1 MKEKLTKNAPLKL
14 ISLLCAFLV
23 WLAVVN
29 VANPIQTKSVEVPV
43 NIINAEVLESSN
55 LTYEIEGKST
65 VTILVNARAR
75 DIYRFTSEDF
85 KAYADLSE
93 LYSVTG
99 AVPVTVEVLDDE
111 QYLASNGEGV
121 KYEVKAPGTVH
132 IKTEELQ
139 TKRFSLTHHVTGTP
153 AGDEDYLPGKV
164 KLTPNY
170 VYVRGPVSQIGQISS
185 VGVEI
190 NIDGKDSDLSGTVAP
205 KFYDANDN
213 ELTLSSS
220 VTILGGDISY
230 ELTML
235 KVKNLALDFQ
245 VSGQVAD
252 GYRLTGVECG
262 VSSVSVAGLRS
273 VLANMNTLPIES
285 PELSAEGLTA
295 DKECTIDLAEF
306 VPPGLELAGMD
317 NTVVTVTL
325 KVEPL
330 ENRTYT
336 IDGNDITLKG
346 ASDEYVYELA
356 DGTAHLTVSGLKED
370 LNSLSP
376 DKMTLSADVSG
387 MKPGTHTAVL
397 SYQLDDAYAIV
408 GTPSITLE
416 VKEKTPETE
425 AAKEDEEVKA
435 SSESIEAVPDSS
447 QERTEPSGAAI
458 DSPRQ

>member
-29 VANPIQTKSVEVPV
+29 VANPIQTKSIEIPV
-43 NIINAEVLESSN
+43 NITNDEVLESSN

-65 VTILVNARAR
+65 VTLLINARAR

-139 TKRFSLTHHVTGTP
+139 TKRFSLTHHVTGDP
-153 AGDEDYLPGKV
+153 AGNKDYLPGKV

-190 NIDGKDSDLSGTVAP
+190 NIEGKDSDLSGTAVP

-213 ELTLSSS
+213 ELTLSSA
-220 VTILGGDISY
+220 VTVLGGDISY

-262 VSSVSVAGLRS
+262 VDSVSVAGLRS

-285 PELSAEGLTA
+285 PQLSAEGLTG
-295 DKECTIDLAEF
+295 DKECVIDLEEF
-306 VPPGLELAGMD
+306 IPPGLELAGMD
-317 NTVVTVTL
+317 STSVTVTL
-325 KVEPL
+325 KV
-330 ENRTYT
+330 
-336 IDGNDITLKG
+336 
-346 ASDEYVYELA
+346 
-356 DGTAHLTVSGLKED
+356 
-370 LNSLSP
+370 
-376 DKMTLSADVSG
+376 
-387 MKPGTHTAVL
+387 
-397 SYQLDDAYAIV
+397 
-408 GTPSITLE
+408 
-416 VKEKTPETE
+416 
-425 AAKEDEEVKA
+425 
-435 SSESIEAVPDSS
+435 
-447 QERTEPSGAAI
+447 
-458 DSPRQ
+458 

>member
-29 VANPIQTKSVEVPV
+29 VANPIQTKSIEVPV
-43 NIINAEVLESSN
+43 NITNEEVLESSN

-65 VTILVNARAR
+65 VTILVSARAR

-111 QYLASNGEGV
+111 QYLTSNGEGV

-139 TKRFSLTHHVTGTP
+139 TKRFALVYHVTGTP
-153 AGDEDYLPGKV
+153 AGDKDYLPGKV

-170 VYVRGPVSQIGQISS
+170 AYVRGPVSQIGQISS

-190 NIDGKDSDLSGTVAP
+190 DIDGKDSDLSGTAVP

-213 ELTLSSS
+213 ELTLSSA

-235 KVKNLALDFQ
+235 KVKKLALDFQ

-252 GYRLTGVECG
+252 GYRMTGVECD
-262 VSSVSVAGLRS
+262 VDRVSVAGLRS
-273 VLANMNTLPIES
+273 VLAHMNMLLIES

-295 DKECTIDLAEF
+295 DKKCTIDLAEF
-306 VPPGLELAGMD
+306 IPPGLDLAGMD
-317 NTVVTVTL
+317 NTSVTVTL
-325 KVEPL
+325 KVEQL
-330 ENRTYT
+330 GNRTYT
-336 IDGNDITLKG
+336 IDSKDIQLKG
-346 ASDEYVYELA
+346 ASEEYTYELA
-356 DGTAHLTVSGLKED
+356 DGTAPLTVRGLKED
-370 LNSLSP
+370 LDSLSP
-376 DKMTLSADVSG
+376 DKMSLSVDVSG
-387 MKPGTHTAVL
+387 MSPGMHTAVL
-397 SYQLDDAYAIV
+397 SYQLDDAYSLV

-416 VKEKTPETE
+416 VKKKASETE
-425 AAKEDEEVKA
+425 SEEEEKGEPSD
-435 SSESIEAVPDSS
+435 SSEAAVNGS
-447 QERTEPSGAAI
+447 QEKQESSAAAAG
-458 DSPRQ
+458 SRKQ

>member
-29 VANPIQTKSVEVPV
+29 VANPIQTKSIEVPV
-43 NIINAEVLESSN
+43 NITNEEVLESSN

-65 VTILVNARAR
+65 VTILVSARAR

-111 QYLASNGEGV
+111 QYLASNGNGV

-139 TKRFSLTHHVTGTP
+139 TKRFALIYHVTGTP
-153 AGDEDYLPGKV
+153 AGDKDYLPGKV

-170 VYVRGPVSQIGQISS
+170 AYVRGPVSQIGQISS

-190 NIDGKDSDLSGTVAP
+190 DIDGKDSDLSGTAVP

-213 ELTLSSS
+213 ELTLSSA

-235 KVKNLALDFQ
+235 KVKKLALDFQ

-252 GYRLTGVECG
+252 GYRMTGVECD
-262 VSSVSVAGLRS
+262 VDRVSVAGLRS
-273 VLANMNTLPIES
+273 VLAHMNTLLIES

-295 DKECTIDLAEF
+295 DKKCTIDLAEF
-306 VPPGLELAGMD
+306 IPPGLDLAGMD
-317 NTVVTVTL
+317 NTSVTVTL
-325 KVEPL
+325 KVEQL
-330 ENRTYT
+330 GNRTYT
-336 IDGNDITLKG
+336 IDSKDIQLKG
-346 ASDEYVYELA
+346 ASEEYTYELA
-356 DGTAHLTVSGLKED
+356 DGTAPLTVRGLKED
-370 LNSLSP
+370 LDSLSP
-376 DKMTLSADVSG
+376 DKMSLSVDVSG
-387 MKPGTHTAVL
+387 MSPGMHTAVL
-397 SYQLDDAYAIV
+397 SYQLDDAYSLV

-416 VKEKTPETE
+416 VKEKASETE
-425 AAKEDEEVKA
+425 SEEEEKGEPSD
-435 SSESIEAVPDSS
+435 SSEAAVNGS
-447 QERTEPSGAAI
+447 QEKQESSAAAAG
-458 DSPRQ
+458 SRKQ

>member
-29 VANPIQTKSVEVPV
+29 VANPIQTKSIEIPV
-43 NIINAEVLESSN
+43 NIVNDEVLERSN

-65 VTILVNARAR
+65 VTLLVNARAR

-111 QYLASNGEGV
+111 QYLASNGDGV

-139 TKRFSLTHHVTGTP
+139 TKRFSLTYHVTGEP
-153 AGDEDYLPGKV
+153 AGDKDYLPGKV

-190 NIDGKDSDLSGTVAP
+190 DINGKDSDLSGTAEP

-213 ELTLSSS
+213 ELALSSA
-220 VTILGGDISY
+220 VTTLGGDISY

-252 GYRLTGVECG
+252 GYRLTGVECS
-262 VSSVSVAGLRS
+262 VDRVSVAGLRS
-273 VLANMNTLPIES
+273 VLANMNTLPVES
-285 PELSAEGLTA
+285 PQLSAEGLTA

-317 NTVVTVTL
+317 STSVTVTL

-330 ENRTYT
+330 GNRTYT
-336 IDGNDITLKG
+336 LDRDDIQMKG
-346 ASDEYVYELA
+346 ASEEYTYELA
-356 DGTAHLTVSGLKED
+356 DGTAPLTVSGLKED

-376 DKMTLSADVSG
+376 DKMNLSIDVSG

-397 SYQLDDAYAIV
+397 SYQLDDAYAVV
-408 GTPSITLE
+408 GTPSIILE
-416 VKEKTPETE
+416 VKTKTPETE
-425 AAKEDEEVKA
+425 AETEGEDVKA
-435 SSESIEAVPDSS
+435 SSESVEALPEGS
-447 QERTEPSGAAI
+447 QEKTEPSSAVAG
-458 DSPRQ
+458 SQKQ